1 MRTPRVDAPA
11 GMITGLRRGEVAEFR
26 GIPYAEPPVG
36 PLRWRGPQRRARFDG
51 EFAATRWGATP
62 QRVPFSE
69 VTTIPEPS
77 VPGDD
82 ILNLNVF
89 TPAESQPSLPV
100 LVWIHGGGY
109 AAGSAASPWYDGRS
123 FARDGVVVVTIS
135 YRLAFDGFG
144 ALPGAEPNRGMLDW
158 ICALEWVR
166 DNIPAFGGDPDRV
179 TVAGQSAGG
188 GAVLALLACES
199 AQPLFARAISLS
211 GVDRCLTPDAAEQ
224 VTADFARELG
234 VPATIGG
241 FDGVSDTELQRA
253 LRRRRDAPDGELVS
267 LMPVSGDDL
276 LPYGIRAGLTRTGL
290 QKPLLLGSTA
300 DEFDDRTET
309 DRLFRST
316 CTRAARARRD
326 TARSWLYSFDW
337 AAPVTGGATHCADI
351 PFLFD
356 VLDAPGVLDTL
367 GATPQPLATFL
378 HSEVVGFVGG
388 ADPAWQPAAGRRGD
402 ECRIYD
408 TVSSTRSG
416 RYDDVVD
423 MPTDSTY

>member
-1 MRTPRVDAPA
+1 MQTPRVDAPA
-11 GMITGLRRGEVAEFR
+11 GTITGLHRGEVAEFR
-26 GIPYAEPPVG
+26 GVPYAEPPVG
-36 PLRWRGPQRRARFDG
+36 PLRWQGPQRRACFDG
-51 EFAATRWGATP
+51 GFAATRWGATP
-62 QRVPFSE
+62 QRVPFAE
-69 VTTIPEPS
+69 VTAIPEPS

-123 FARDGVVVVTIS
+123 FTRDGVVVVTIS

-144 ALPGAEPNRGMLDW
+144 VLPGAEPNRGMLDW

-166 DNIPAFGGDPDRV
+166 DNIAAFGGDPDRV

-188 GAVLALLACES
+188 GAVLALLACER

-211 GVDRCLTPDAAEQ
+211 GVDLCRTLDDAAL
-224 VTADFARELG
+224 VTSDFARELG
-234 VPATIGG
+234 VPATIDG
-241 FDGVSDTELQRA
+241 FAGVSDTERQRA
-253 LRRRRDAPDGELVS
+253 LRRRRDAADDGVS
-267 LMPVSGDDL
+267 FTPVAGDEL
-276 LPYGIRAGLTRTGL
+276 LPYGMRAGLAGTGL

-300 DEFDDRTET
+300 DEFRDRAAT
-309 DRLFRST
+309 DALFRST

-326 TARSWLYSFDW
+326 AARTWLYSFGW

-351 PFLFD
+351 PFVFD

-367 GATPQPLATFL
+367 GATPQQLATFL
-378 HSEVVGFVGG
+378 HGELVGFVAG
-388 ADPAWQPAAGRRGD
+388 ADPTWQPAAGRRGD

-408 TVSSTRSG
+408 TESSTRLS

-423 MPTDSTY
+423 MPVDSTY